1 MRNRLRLALRELASL
16 RAEKTIV
23 LALLIQLFVAAFSSF
38 LVVGLVSLYD
48 PGATQGGYTID
59 IGVSG
64 NASDEL
70 APYVDEG
77 PSRRAITY
85 ENQSAL
91 MSDFT
96 GRRVDA
102 ALHATLAPDGQ
113 VHVRAIVPE
122 GDFRTTLIVVQ
133 VKEALSTMERQR
145 RLALSHRL
153 SKSPLPVPPRPDAN
167 PYFGFTYTILVPML
181 AFLPAFIS
189 GSIATDSLAEEIERG
204 TLDLL
209 RATPMSLPAIVDGKA
224 IAMVALAPA
233 QTGLWFAFLSLNGT
247 AIANPLAILVLVT
260 ALAGVLVVLGAGLS
274 IVIGVR
280 REAQLLYSF
289 LALGLFGVTLL
300 LPESPPNVVA
310 KLAVGSPTLVSYGTV
325 GGLAVTA
332 AVGYYAIR
340 EAAAAGRLPE

>member
-23 LALLIQLFVAAFSSF
+23 LAILIQLFVAAFSSF

-48 PGATQGGYTID
+48 PGATQGGYTVD

-70 APYVDEG
+70 APYVEQG

-85 ENQSAL
+85 ENQTAL
-91 MSDFT
+91 MTDFT
-96 GRRVDA
+96 RGRLDA

-113 VHVRAIVPE
+113 VHVDAFVPE
-122 GDFRTTLIVVQ
+122 GDFRSTLIVVQ
-133 VKEALSTMERQR
+133 VKEALSAMERER

-153 SKSPLPVPPRPDAN
+153 TRSPLPVPSRTDAN

-189 GSIATDSLAEEIERG
+189 GSIAADSLAEEIERG

-209 RATPMSLPAIVDGKA
+209 RATPLSLQAIIDGKA
-224 IAMVALAPA
+224 LTMITIAPA
-233 QTGLWFAFLSLNGT
+233 QAALWFVFLVINGT
-247 AIANPLAILVLVT
+247 AIANPLPILVLVT
-260 ALAGVLVVLGAGLS
+260 ALAAILVVLGAGLS
-274 IVIGVR
+274 ILIEVR

-289 LALGLFGVTLL
+289 LSLGLFGAAML

-310 KLAVGSPTLVSYGTV
+310 KLAVGSPTLVTYGTV
-325 GGLAVTA
+325 AGLVVVAVFGYYTIRTTA
-332 AVGYYAIR
+332 AS
-340 EAAAAGRLPE
+340 GRLSE